1 VNTDQES
8 TSNKAARGAGWLI
21 SGRGIS
27 SAIGFVNTIILA
39 RLLTPDDFGVVAL
52 AATLIGITEAVTD
65 MPVGRALIRMR
76 ALGRAHYDSAWT
88 MSLIRG
94 AILFIALLSMAYIL
108 PGVVDEPRLT
118 PIMAVLAVLML
129 VMSASNPKFIIF
141 ERNLD
146 YRYEIITLVISRVLA
161 FGVGASIAYIYQTYW
176 ALIAANSTGLL
187 VKFIFSY
194 IYVPYLPKFSMAKA
208 REIWAFTSWLTLGAI
223 MDAVNQR
230 FDKLM
235 VGINLPR
242 SDMGLYD
249 MGDELA
255 KKPTNDLLVP
265 MTRPL
270 FPALSSIIDDKERAI
285 AAYKK
290 SQSLL
295 FAIAL
300 PFGIGFSVIAEPT
313 IKLLLDDR
321 WLDTIFIV
329 QVLAVVFAFQ
339 SLIGPAN
346 SLAQAAG
353 KTKSIFYRQTAFFI
367 LRLPIIAVALLAYGI
382 TGLVLARLMTGLIY
396 INLNLVMV
404 KHILGISVIRQI
416 LPCWRSIISVSIM
429 ATTVLALLRTMSFDG
444 SFFVSILF
452 LLSLIIS
459 GALTYIS
466 IHLTLWLLSGKP
478 AGAESYILSVSR
490 DFMHKML
497 KHKANRTR

>member
-1 VNTDQES
+1 MNNNQES
-8 TSNKAARGAGWLI
+8 TSNKAVRGTGWLI
-21 SGRGIS
+21 SGQGIS
-27 SAIGFVNTIILA
+27 SLVGFVNTIVLA

-52 AATLIGITEAVTD
+52 AATLVGLTEAITD
-65 MPVGRALIRMR
+65 MPVSRALIRMR
-76 ALGRAHYDSAWT
+76 TVSRAHYNSAWT

-94 AILFIALLSMAYIL
+94 AILFIALLVMASIL
-108 PGVVDEPRLT
+108 PGLLNEPRLT
-118 PIMAVLAVLML
+118 PIMAVLAMLML

-141 ERNLD
+141 ERNLN
-146 YRYEIITLVISRVLA
+146 YRYEIIILVLSRVLA
-161 FGVGASIAYIYQTYW
+161 FCVGASLAYIYQTYW

-194 IYVPYLPKFSMAKA
+194 IYAPYLPKFSMAKA
-208 REIWAFTSWLTLGAI
+208 KEIWSFTSWLTLGAI
-223 MDAVNQR
+223 MGAVNQR

-235 VGINLPR
+235 VGVNLPR

-255 KKPTNDLLVP
+255 KKPTSDLLVP

-270 FPALSSIIDDKERAI
+270 FPALSSIIEDRERTI
-285 AAYKK
+285 SAYKK

-313 IKLLLDDR
+313 IKLLLDEK
-321 WLDTIFIV
+321 WLDTVFIV
-329 QVLAVVFAFQ
+329 QVLAIVFALQ

-353 KTKSIFYRQTAFFI
+353 KTKSIFYRQTVFFI

-382 TGLVLARLMTGLIY
+382 TGLVLARLVTGLIY

-404 KHILGISVIRQI
+404 KRILGLSVIRQI
-416 LPCWRSIISVSIM
+416 LPCWRSIISAAMM
-429 ATTVLALLRTMSFDG
+429 ASVVLASLRSISFDNDIVIG
-444 SFFVSILF
+444 VLF
-452 LLSLIIS
+452 LIALIVI
-459 GALTYIS
+459 GALTYITT
-466 IHLTLWLLSGKP
+466 HLALWLLSGRP
-478 AGAESYILSVSR
+478 AGAESYILNLVC
-490 DFMHKML
+490 DFIRKRF
-497 KHKANRTR
+497 K